1 MIGDLL
7 FWFQIIMAWCFS
19 IPQIHRSFT
28 TTTGM
33 TITWSMLCSIFVT
46 INFFLALSAYWDS
59 GSRKAMQ
66 VTLVYANWLLLWA
79 TMFVIISLKGYW
91 TKSDTLVT
99 LLVIA
104 SLTVLMIVR
113 SKGSVMETFVEP
125 INRGLMSIIVKS
137 TPQLYIAYCI
147 FKAGRNDGLAGMSLV
162 IGHITV
168 IVRAIEIAVTAK
180 QDGWTKKNIG
190 LFISETGNELTWMV
204 TTWSWLY
211 FNH

>member
-7 FWFQIIMAWCFS
+7 FWFQIIMAWAFS
-19 IPQIHRSFT
+19 VPQIMRSFT
-28 TTTGM
+28 STAGM
-33 TITWSMLCSIFVT
+33 TITWSMLCSVFVT
-46 INFFLALSAYWDS
+46 VNFFLALSAYWDS

-66 VTLVYANWLLLWA
+66 VTLVYANWLVLWSI
-79 TMFVIISLKGYW
+79 MFVVVFIKGTW
-91 TKSDTLVT
+91 TDSDTLVT
-99 LLVIA
+99 VIVIMLV
-104 SLTVLMIVR
+104 TVIMVMR
-113 SKGSVMETFVEP
+113 RQGSVMETFVEP
-125 INRGLMSIIVKS
+125 INRGLISLVVKS

-147 FKAGRNDGLAGMSLV
+147 YRAGRNDGLAGMSLV

-168 IVRAIEIAVTAK
+168 CARAVEIYITAK

-204 TTWSWLY
+204 TTGYWLY